1 MLDYYGKDE
10 SKINSVLVNKTVS
23 SATRFIQDK
32 FNMDE
37 MLGEG
42 WGTARNSLFGSQAAQ
57 TPRLA
62 NNKTNTPCI
71 IFNTK

>member
-1 MLDYYGKDE
+1 
-10 SKINSVLVNKTVS
+10 
-23 SATRFIQDK
+23 
-32 FNMDE
+32 MDE

-62 NNKTNTPCI
+62 NNNTNRYTNPVNKCM
-71 IFNTK
+71 NTLHVLMV